1 MRATLRY
8 SSARRREPC
17 GGAYRLLWSGWARQ
31 AAMLAAWASFAAAP
45 MNRTVMTGSSALF
58 RKPAVTRELYRQTKS
73 AREGL

>member
-1 MRATLRY
+1 
-8 SSARRREPC
+8 
-17 GGAYRLLWSGWARQ
+17 
-31 AAMLAAWASFAAAP
+31 MLAAWASFAAAP